1 MPKTANKKRKKER
14 KTQWQSNAMDVSGI
28 LAEGSASW
36 KDPVYC
42 GDGMEFNTLGSCD
55 SASVANCD
63 RLQTETICIL
73 RPRRR
78 EARSCAAAI
87 CIFSI

>member
-1 MPKTANKKRKKER
+1 MPKTANKKKKER

-28 LAEGSASW
+28 LAEGI
-36 KDPVYC
+36 YC
-42 GDGMEFNTLGSCD
+42 RDGMKFNTLRLCD
-55 SASVANCD
+55 STSVANSD

-78 EARSCAAAI
+78 EAHSCAAAI
-87 CIFSI
+87 CIFNI